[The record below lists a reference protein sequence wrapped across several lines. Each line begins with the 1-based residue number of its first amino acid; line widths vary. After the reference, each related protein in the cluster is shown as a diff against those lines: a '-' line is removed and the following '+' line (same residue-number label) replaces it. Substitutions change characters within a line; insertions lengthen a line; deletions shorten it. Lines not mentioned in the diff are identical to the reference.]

1 MKLIKVADYNEMSRI
16 AADYVIDKLQQNPQ
30 IKLGMATGDT
40 PKGLY
45 RELIS
50 DHVMNGTSYKHV
62 QTFNLDEYIGLS
74 GRDYQSYRYYMD
86 TRLFDHIDIDKK
98 NTHLP
103 KGDAVDEF
111 AEAEA
116 YEKLIQDS
124 GKVDL
129 QILGLGG
136 NGHIG
141 FNEPGTPFDSTTHV
155 VELTLATRT
164 ANAKF
169 FGSLDLVPNRA
180 ITMGIS
186 TIMGSEEILLL
197 VSGAAKSTALSR
209 LVLGEIDEGFPA
221 SILKTHQNATII
233 ADEAALQYLD
243 SVVFGSVP
251 AHDAIHGGRNADIA
265 GFWSLDVPVQDTI

>member
-1 MKLIKVADYNEMSRI
+1 MKIIKVTDYHEMSRI
-16 AADYVIDKLQQNPQ
+16 AADYVIAQLHLKPQ

-45 RELIS
+45 RELVS
-50 DHVMNGTSYKHV
+50 DHRKNGTSYKGV

-74 GRDYQSYRYYMD
+74 SRDSQSYRYYMD
-86 TRLFDHIDIDKK
+86 SHLFDRIDIDKT

-103 KGDAVDEF
+103 KGDAEDAF

-129 QILGLGG
+129 QILGIGG

-169 FGSLDLVPNRA
+169 FGSLDLVPRRA
-180 ITMGIS
+180 ITMGIA
-186 TIMGSEEILLL
+186 TIMGSNEILLL
-197 VSGAAKSTALSR
+197 VSGEGKSAALCR
-209 LVLGEIDEGFPA
+209 LLMGEIDEGFPA
-221 SILKTHQNATII
+221 SVLKTHPNVIVI
-233 ADEAALQYLD
+233 ADEAALSLCMTQFERTKSCCGGV
-243 SVVFGSVP
+243 SV
-251 AHDAIHGGRNADIA
+251 
-265 GFWSLDVPVQDTI
+265 

>member
-16 AADYVIDKLQQNPQ
+16 AADYVIEKLHQNPK
-30 IKLGMATGDT
+30 IKLGMPTGDT

-50 DHVMNGTSYKHV
+50 DHVRNGTSYQHV

-74 GRDYQSYRYYMD
+74 GQDSQSYRHYMD
-86 TRLFDHIDIDKK
+86 SFLFDYIDIDKK

-103 KGDAVDEF
+103 KGDAEDAF

-124 GKVDL
+124 GKVEL

-141 FNEPGTPFDSTTHV
+141 FNEPGTPFESTTHV
-155 VELTLATRT
+155 VDLTVETRS

-169 FGSLDLVPNRA
+169 FGSLDSVPRRA
-180 ITMGIS
+180 ITMGIA

-197 VSGAAKSTALSR
+197 VSGAKKSEALSR
-209 LVLGEIDEGFPA
+209 LVEGGIEEGFPA
-221 SILKTHQNATII
+221 SVLRLHPNATII
-233 ADEAALQYLD
+233 ADEAAC
-243 SVVFGSVP
+243 
-251 AHDAIHGGRNADIA
+251 
-265 GFWSLDVPVQDTI
+265 VPVLHTIQGTEFHV

>member
-1 MKLIKVADYNEMSRI
+1 MKLIKVGDYNEMSRI
-16 AADYVIDKLQQNPQ
+16 AADYVIDKLHRNPQ

-45 RELIS
+45 RELVS
-50 DHVMNGTSYKHV
+50 DHEMNGTSYKHV

-74 GRDYQSYRYYMD
+74 GHDSQSYRYYMD
-86 TRLFDHIDIDKK
+86 TWLFDHIDIDKK

-103 KGDAVDEF
+103 KGDAENEF

-116 YEKLIQDS
+116 YEKLIQDN

-129 QILGLGG
+129 QILGLGR

-141 FNEPGTPFDSTTHV
+141 FNEPGTSFDSTTHV

-169 FGSLDLVPNRA
+169 FGSLDLVPRRA

-186 TIMGSEEILLL
+186 TIMESEEILLL
-197 VSGAAKSTALSR
+197 VSGEEKGAALRR
-209 LVLGEIDEGFPA
+209 LILGEVEEEFPA
-221 SILKTHQNATII
+221 SVLKTHENATII
-233 ADEAALQYLD
+233 ADHAALRELELV
-243 SVVFGSVP
+243 S
-251 AHDAIHGGRNADIA
+251 A
-265 GFWSLDVPVQDTI
+265 PVLHTIQGAEFQV